1 MQAPG
6 CAYASEV
13 RRSVTREFFRIVRG
27 EQPSRDDFR
36 SLGDLGKACVSGR
49 RFREC
54 AEGVSVFDDFTFACE
69 LARTYRFQ
77 RGRYIAKLIVPED
90 GSVDFAKTFG
100 MHHFT
105 IYYGSPESILHSWT
119 GRRFESRSFPEA
131 KTMNTYY
138 ELFDLESGIVIEDF
152 DLKSDAIE
160 ALVLVVERHGFPAIG
175 TYALTRVESGKP
187 VLIAMQEELVARV
200 ERDMERLFPQRR
212 TS

>member
-1 MQAPG
+1 
-6 CAYASEV
+6 
-13 RRSVTREFFRIVRG
+13 
-27 EQPSRDDFR
+27 
-36 SLGDLGKACVSGR
+36 
-49 RFREC
+49 
-54 AEGVSVFDDFTFACE
+54 
-69 LARTYRFQ
+69 
-77 RGRYIAKLIVPED
+77 
-90 GSVDFAKTFG
+90 
-100 MHHFT
+100 
-105 IYYGSPESILHSWT
+105 
-119 GRRFESRSFPEA
+119 
-131 KTMNTYY
+131 MNTYY